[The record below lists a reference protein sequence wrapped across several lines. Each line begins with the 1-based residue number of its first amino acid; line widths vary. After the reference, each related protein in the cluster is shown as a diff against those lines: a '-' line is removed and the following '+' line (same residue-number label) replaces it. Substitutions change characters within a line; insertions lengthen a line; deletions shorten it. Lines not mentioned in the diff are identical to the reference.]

1 MAVDVASLPGRI
13 RHRFP
18 VFERQVYVN
27 SCSQGALSDSV
38 REAYARYLDDWDE
51 HGAPWE
57 YWVGRLEAV
66 RSAIAGLVNADEDEI
81 ARHHRVQ
88 ARRFAP

>member
-1 MAVDVASLPGRI
+1 LAVSLDALPARV

-18 VFERQVYVN
+18 VFERQVYIN

-57 YWVGRLEAV
+57 YWIGRLEAV
-66 RSAIAGLVNADEDEI
+66 RAAIAGLVNAD
-81 ARHHRVQ
+81 
-88 ARRFAP
+88 